1 MICHLSAQVKQRLAS
16 GAPRDLAEL
25 SPYLKTQSEQLIE
38 EATKKLRARGE
49 AEGGDMLAILEAQ
62 RARIRKT
69 QAKKEKEADQ
79 LPLFAANER
88 KQLES
93 DTRYWHK
100 RLEELG
106 KEIETEPA
114 RIRLSYDV
122 KATRFEPV
130 GLVYLWP
137 VTG

>member
-1 MICHLSAQVKQRLAS
+1 MR
-16 GAPRDLAEL
+16 
-25 SPYLKTQSEQLIE
+25 
-38 EATKKLRARGE
+38 
-49 AEGGDMLAILEAQ
+49 AILEAQ

-69 QAKKEKEADQ
+69 QAQKEKDADQ
-79 LPLFAANER
+79 LPLFAESER
-88 KQLES
+88 KQIES
-93 DTRYWHK
+93 DTRYWQK

-106 KEIETEPA
+106 KELDTEPA
-114 RIRLSYDV
+114 RIRKSYDV